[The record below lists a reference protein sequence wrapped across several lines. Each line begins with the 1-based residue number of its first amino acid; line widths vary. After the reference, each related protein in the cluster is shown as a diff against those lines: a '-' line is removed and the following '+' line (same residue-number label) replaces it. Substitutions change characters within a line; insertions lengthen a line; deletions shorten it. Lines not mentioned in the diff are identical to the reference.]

1 MGATSGERVGEI
13 DRDQS
18 PPVNGAHALGWRL
31 AVSAER
37 RRSLPHPVSQ
47 GCWKR
52 LKRQSQQVSLNFP
65 EEIMGVGQSV
75 VSFQQ

>member
-1 MGATSGERVGEI
+1 MGTTSGERVGEI

-18 PPVNGAHALGWRL
+18 PPVNGSPALGRKL
-31 AVSAER
+31 AVSAEW

-65 EEIMGVGQSV
+65 EEIMDVGQSV
-75 VSFQQ
+75 ISF